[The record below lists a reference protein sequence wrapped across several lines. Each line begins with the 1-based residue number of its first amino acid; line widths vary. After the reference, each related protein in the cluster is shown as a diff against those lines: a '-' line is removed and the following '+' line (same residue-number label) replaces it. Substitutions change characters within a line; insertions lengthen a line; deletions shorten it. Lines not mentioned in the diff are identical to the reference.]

1 MTTLTAIHTTRSG
14 LLKFALQLDAAVTAA
29 NAILYLAAF
38 ALLDGWLGVPVELLL
53 GAGAF
58 LLAFAAFVGRVAAQE
73 HPARASVIGVIAV
86 NVAWAIDSVLLLA
99 LDAFSP
105 TLAGQLVIAAQAAG
119 VAALAAL
126 QVAGL
131 RRG

>member
-1 MTTLTAIHTTRSG
+1 MTTLTAIHSTRSG

-53 GAGAF
+53 
-58 LLAFAAFVGRVAAQE
+58 AFAAFVGRLAAQE
-73 HPARASVIGVIAV
+73 QPARASVIGVIAV

-119 VAALAAL
+119 VAAPAAL
-126 QVAGL
+126 QVVGL